1 MMASGLT
8 LLFALVMV
16 VAMAWDAATLT
27 IPDMLSLTL
36 VAGFVVGAVAR
47 SAGWEA
53 ILGHAGAG
61 VALFAIGAGL
71 FHLGVWGG
79 GDVKFSAAA
88 GLWFGWGGLPAWL
101 FMVALAGGVLAIGIL
116 VLRHGVAA
124 PAPWWPGWLCR
135 LHRHDEGVP
144 YGIALGFGG
153 LLTLDRATA
162 FLVSTGAGAGAV

>member
-27 IPDMLSLTL
+27 IPDMLSVTL

-53 ILGHAGAG
+53 MLGHAGAG
-61 VALFAIGAGL
+61 VALFVIGAGL

-79 GDVKFSAAA
+79 GDVKFMAAI

-101 FMVALAGGVLAIGIL
+101 FMVALAGGVLAFATL
-116 VLRHGVAA
+116 VLRNTVAT
-124 PAPWWPGWLCR
+124 PAPWWPGWLNR
-135 LHRHDEGVP
+135 LHRRDEGIP
-144 YGIALGFGG
+144 YGIALGAGG
-153 LLTLDRATA
+153 LLVLDHATA
-162 FLVSTGAGAGAV
+162 FLPGAGAV

>member
-27 IPDMLSLTL
+27 IPDMLSVTL

-53 ILGHAGAG
+53 RLGHAGAG
-61 VALFAIGAGL
+61 VALFVIGAGL

-79 GDVKFSAAA
+79 GDVKFSAAV
-88 GLWFGWGGLPAWL
+88 GLWFGWGGLSGWL
-101 FMVALAGGVLAIGIL
+101 FMVALAGGGRPLGIL
-116 VLRHGVAA
+116 IPGPGVA
-124 PAPWWPGWLCR
+124 
-135 LHRHDEGVP
+135 V
-144 YGIALGFGG
+144 
-153 LLTLDRATA
+153 
-162 FLVSTGAGAGAV
+162 